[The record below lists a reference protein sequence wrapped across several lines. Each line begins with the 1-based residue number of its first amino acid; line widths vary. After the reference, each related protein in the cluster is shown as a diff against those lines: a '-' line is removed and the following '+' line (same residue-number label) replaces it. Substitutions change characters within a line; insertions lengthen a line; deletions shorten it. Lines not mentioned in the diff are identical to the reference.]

1 MDTSI
6 RSPPDD
12 TYLIPDIRNGGIV
25 SIAIFIVIYV
35 DPITTQSNI
44 NTNQTFRLAIDRYN
58 STLARFKSES
68 ILGSFGAAYIV
79 SCEASHTK
87 VTVCL

>member
-6 RSPPDD
+6 RSAPDD

-25 SIAIFIVIYV
+25 LIAIFIVIYV

-44 NTNQTFRLAIDRYN
+44 NTNQTFSLAIDRYN
-58 STLARFKSES
+58 STLAP
-68 ILGSFGAAYIV
+68 V
-79 SCEASHTK
+79 
-87 VTVCL
+87 